1 MAHLLRQIVIHTHA
15 LDPPQ
20 VLRPQSSAA
29 DASVYG
35 LWQAATMQQPVR
47 PLAASAVGGDGGF
60 SAVVPLSLREWRG
73 RTCREVVSFS
83 SSGKGGEEQAA
94 PGETPKEARRRLAE
108 LDKLLEGLV
117 EPKMR
122 PPTPPPPPGNS
133 SLSSD
138 SADPACSAHV
148 DVSCA
153 SSLCTCAVS
162 LT

>member
-1 MAHLLRQIVIHTHA
+1 
-15 LDPPQ
+15 
-20 VLRPQSSAA
+20 
-29 DASVYG
+29 
-35 LWQAATMQQPVR
+35 MQQPVR

-162 LT
+162 LS